1 MFQLVVIS
9 VVSIYF
15 TILLLGFLLRTF
27 LVGSPNTTTES
38 S

>member
-1 MFQLVVIS
+1 MFQLVVIN

-15 TILLLGFLLRTF
+15 TILLLGFLLHTSF
-27 LVGSPNTTTES
+27 AGSTNTTTES